1 MIYFTEIT
9 KPAGGE
15 ETIAFQFYAKELPET
30 IPMMYRTKINHIE
43 YNGGFI
49 TNQIIGTFQEP
60 IEWEGCFFGKYTI
73 NNKSITAKERAMEIY
88 KFMGR
93 PIRVGFPPP
102 SSQNHEVQGFSEF
115 TNIGKSDKGIGGD
128 VGMYI
133 IEEYEMRVNNYM
145 DVDYRIRLIP
155 HMRQEKIKPIEA
167 DVIVVKVE
175 QEVVTNAGRNAAAAV
190 PKGSANAKLKGAA
203 ASAYRSGQVWEEPTK
218 PNLNKMLGELNRGQ
232 VPKSGAVRFGPA
244 LPPGFKPPAR
254 WP

>member
-30 IPMMYRTKINHIE
+30 IPIMYKTRINHIE
-43 YNGGFI
+43 YNGGFV

-60 IEWEGCFFGKYTI
+60 IEWEGCFFGKYKI
-73 NNKSITAKERAMEIY
+73 AGKDISAKERAMEIY

-102 SSQNHEVQGFSEF
+102 SSNEYGAQGFQKEN
-115 TNIGKSDKGIGGD
+115 NIGKSDKSIGGD

-145 DVDYRIRLIP
+145 DIDYRIRLIP

-175 QEVVTNAGRNAAAAV
+175 QEVVKNAGRNAASSV
-190 PKGSANAKLKGAA
+190 PKGSKNRKLKNAA
-203 ASAYRSGQVWEEPTK
+203 TSAIKSDQVMQEGVKPILRRTLSELSQGKIPTT
-218 PNLNKMLGELNRGQ
+218 E
-232 VPKSGAVRFGPA
+232 VRYGPA
-244 LPPGFKPPAR
+244 LPPGYKPPGT
-254 WP
+254 